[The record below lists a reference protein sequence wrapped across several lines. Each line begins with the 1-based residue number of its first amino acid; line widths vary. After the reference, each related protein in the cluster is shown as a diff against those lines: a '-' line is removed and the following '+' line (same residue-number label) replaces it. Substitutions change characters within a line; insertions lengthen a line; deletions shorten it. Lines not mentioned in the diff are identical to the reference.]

1 MKIEIRR
8 NTEEKMVIQILRSG
22 FKISDHV
29 REPRRVAEF
38 RV

>member
-1 MKIEIRR
+1 MKIEIRT

-29 REPRRVAEF
+29 RESRWLAEF